1 MNKNAFILPVSA
13 TFRDIKYPDELIK
26 NAEGLEKQLRS
37 KNIAVKIGKKVA
49 NEINSIQY
57 EGVLDKQKVVISHT
71 ENIVPETPV
80 EFLIM
85 NESFDVDLKILK
97 RLETAQYFQT
107 PSMIHTLP
115 KIKTYIA
122 HDMQTQGF
130 ENLKKQFLKKK
141 VSKKTAL
148 SVGRALA
155 HLAQLSRTWEE
166 FKTNESAQLSF
177 YERSLEFLILYPEK
191 LDLYRKL
198 ADEFSQFSDDRDK
211 QDKLA
216 RNFVWPDCHPSN
228 MMTDKKEGIVLMNF
242 GRSYWGDQRYML
254 PSFLAHVMIYSLL
267 GYLTKGKAVEYVK
280 ECVSGYD
287 KLEKITN
294 EAIFCQYL
302 GLEVLHCSFGRK
314 FDAIKTTKD
323 KGITL
328 KLGMSIFDNEIKS
341 INTLLKTFSK
351 IK

>member
-13 TFRDIKYPDELIK
+13 TFRDIKYPEEMIK
-26 NAEGLEKQLRS
+26 NADALEKQLRG
-37 KNIAVKIGKKVA
+37 KNVAIKIGKKVE
-49 NEINSIQY
+49 NEINSVQY
-57 EGVLDKQKVVISHT
+57 EGVMDKKKVVVSHT

-85 NESFDVDLKILK
+85 NESFDVDIKILK

-107 PSMIHTLP
+107 PIMIHTLP

-122 HDMQTQGF
+122 QDMKDQGF
-130 ENLKKQFLKKK
+130 QNLKIQFLKKQ
-141 VSKKTAL
+141 VSKKSAL

-177 YERSLEFLILYPEK
+177 YERSLEFLLIYPDK

-198 ADEFSQFSDDRDK
+198 ADEFSQFSDDK
-211 QDKLA
+211 EQQEKLN
-216 RNFVWPDCHPSN
+216 RHFVWPDCHPSN

-254 PSFLAHVMIYSLL
+254 PSFLAHVMTYSLL
-267 GYLTKGKAVEYVK
+267 GYLTKTKAVEYVK
-280 ECVSGYD
+280 DCVSGYD

-294 EAIFCQYL
+294 EKIFCQYL

-314 FDAIKTTKD
+314 FDSVKTTKD
-323 KGITL
+323 KITL
-328 KLGMSIFDNEIKS
+328 QKFGMAIFDQEIKT
-341 INTLLKTFSK
+341 IKTLLKIFSK